1 MSASLDFQIP
11 SVDRPFGISLWSL
24 FNTVAS
30 TLTFNKFIP
39 SEFEFIEGE
48 TLLSTF
54 TPVAIVITVYYF
66 IIFGGQAIF
75 NKFNLKPWKL
85 NFLFQLHNI
94 SLTFISLTLL
104 LLMIEQLIP
113 IIYNHGLFYAICNK
127 NAWTQP
133 LVTLYFLNYLTKYLE
148 FVDTLFLVVK
158 RKKII
163 FLHSYHHGATAL
175 LCYTQLIGKTSISW
189 VVISLNLAV
198 HVVMYFYYFLAARG
212 IRVWWKQWIT
222 NGQIIQFVLDLT
234 FIYYAAFI
242 KVRSDFGL
250 FGCSNG
256 VCIDC
261 VGTSLATWAGLSI
274 ISSYLLLFI
283 LFYIDIY
290 IKKGK
295 KSRVVKRVG
304 GFGNKVNE
312 YVSVDLKD
320 VATPSPSPAPNG
332 RRSERTASP
341 AGRRLRESTIRRR
354 KA

>member
-1 MSASLDFQIP
+1 MSSLNIEIP
-11 SVDRPFGISLWSL
+11 SIERPFGISLWSYFDL
-24 FNTVAS
+24 AAS
-30 TLTFNKFIP
+30 TVTQGHFVP
-39 SEFEFIEGE
+39 SQFEFVEGE
-48 TLLSTF
+48 TFLSTF
-54 TPVAIVITVYYF
+54 PPVAITIALYYI

-75 NKFNLKPWKL
+75 RKFDLQAWKL

-94 SLTFISLTLL
+94 TLTLISLTLL
-104 LLMIEQLIP
+104 LLMIEQLVP
-113 IIYNHGLFYAICNK
+113 IIYHHGLFYAICNE

-148 FVDTLFLVVK
+148 FIDTLFLVVK

-222 NGQIIQFVLDLT
+222 NGQITQFVLDLT

-242 KVRSDFGL
+242 KVRNDFGF
-250 FGCSNG
+250 FGCG
-256 VCIDC
+256 DHTCIDC
-261 VGTSLATWAGLSI
+261 VGTTLATWAGLSI

-295 KSRVVKRVG
+295 KSKVVRRVG

-312 YVSVDLKD
+312 YVSVDLKN
-320 VATPSPSPAPNG
+320 VATPSPSPAPNS
-332 RRSERTASP
+332 RRTRTDSPPASS
-341 AGRRLRESTIRRR
+341 RLRESTVRRR